1 MRGLG
6 QVKMVGSG
14 VNAWV
19 RLEWKYQVKIARSRS
34 ARRANVKLAWRQYE
48 VRMAGSNGKGMSSQ
62 KS

>member
-6 QVKMVGSG
+6 QVRMVGSAENG
-14 VNAWV
+14 WV
-19 RLEWKYQVKIARSRS
+19 RLEWKYQAKLASSRS
-34 ARRANVKLAWRQYE
+34 ARKANVKLAWRQYE